1 MLLSPWASS
10 PYSNPFTGS
19 FFPSFFFSSSFGVV
33 LCSSNHTHT
42 HTYYSIC
49 IYTWAS
55 YQFRSLRASRD
66 FVRCSFMCM
75 NWLCDSCFSRIALT
89 FLCSLFFTLY
99 VSRVQSIICPSKIRK
114 KLFNTTLFLL
124 WREEGC
130 LFPLRRRTFQCMNY
144 LGICLWHQHHLSFG
158 FVTVLSC
165 KMLIIYP
172 NRSCKQLLYPQ
183 HVLNSNQSPKF
194 QASFYKFISFT
205 FFHFNFEIACVSFLC
220 DLIGN
225 VKDSPIY
232 NTNWTSKRDR
242 WMEKEINIETERG
255 REGGRRI
262 RRWK

>member
-89 FLCSLFFTLY
+89 FLCSLCFTLY

-124 WREEGC
+124 
-130 LFPLRRRTFQCMNY
+130 LRRKGGLSISFATTNISMYELFGHLFVTSTSFVVWIRDSVKLQNANY
-144 LGICLWHQHHLSFG
+144 L
-158 FVTVLSC
+158 
-165 KMLIIYP
+165 
-172 NRSCKQLLYPQ
+172 
-183 HVLNSNQSPKF
+183 
-194 QASFYKFISFT
+194 
-205 FFHFNFEIACVSFLC
+205 
-220 DLIGN
+220 
-225 VKDSPIY
+225 
-232 NTNWTSKRDR
+232 SK
-242 WMEKEINIETERG
+242 
-255 REGGRRI
+255 
-262 RRWK
+262 